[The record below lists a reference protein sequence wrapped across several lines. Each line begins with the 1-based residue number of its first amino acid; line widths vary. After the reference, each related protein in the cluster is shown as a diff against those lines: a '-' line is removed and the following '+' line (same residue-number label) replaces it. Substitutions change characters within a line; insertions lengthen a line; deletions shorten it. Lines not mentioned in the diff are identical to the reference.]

1 MFFDFDFL
9 QVLVGRIELPYSKG
23 WNLAHLCHHKQFRV
37 LKTSAGDSIFGIFL
51 FSSGRPQL
59 LQHIRARYSLRF
71 LAAICPHVV
80 TTAISVIRCRNA
92 GFRSNSFTSCR
103 ATHIWIS
110 MTFPQTTRMPCSCFG
125 KVSVPPRSAC
135 ASRRPGCRG
144 RQVGTCCTARFCD
157 MSANSVCSICE

>member
-51 FSSGRPQL
+51 FSSGPPQL
-59 LQHIRARYSLRF
+59 LQHIRARYSLR
-71 LAAICPHVV
+71 LSAAICAEVG
-80 TTAISVIRCRNA
+80 TTAVSVIQCHNP
-92 GFRSNSFTSCR
+92 GFRSNSFISCR
-103 ATHIWIS
+103 ATSIWIS
-110 MTFPQTTRMPCSCFG
+110 MSSPQATRMPCSCCG
-125 KVSVPPRSAC
+125 KVSARLRSAC
-135 ASRRPGCRG
+135 ASRRPGCPG
-144 RQVGTCCTARFCD
+144 RQDGICCTAKFCD